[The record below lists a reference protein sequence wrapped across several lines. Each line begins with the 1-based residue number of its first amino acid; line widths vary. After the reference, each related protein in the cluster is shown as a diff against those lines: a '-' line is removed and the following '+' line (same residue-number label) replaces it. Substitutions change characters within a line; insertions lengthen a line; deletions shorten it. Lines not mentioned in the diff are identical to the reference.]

1 MPPWIW
7 PKPDILGTVSIA
19 QMGND
24 HMPMR
29 PHPTLLTRLLA
40 FFALPLP
47 LSMLR
52 RQFWVLGLLIL
63 SACSPRQETGGA
75 KPLVIGTDATYPP
88 FEFKDAGGEL
98 SGVSIEMGRALAQH
112 LGRPVEF
119 RNIAFDGLI
128 TALQTGSIDIIISSM
143 TANDERRKS
152 LDFSDPYVTTGIC
165 LLLPKN
171 STLKSADELKE
182 GQHTVVVKI
191 ATTGEQWAR
200 ANLLKAR
207 IVALDSDPACVME
220 VGKGS
225 ADAWVYDQISV
236 MNYGLRNPDTTKAL
250 LAPIRTEQ
258 WAVGLRKNDDLRA
271 PINAFIADYRAKGG
285 FGRLADKYLAK
296 ERDFMNGQGLPFVF
310 DALAPVSKP

>member
-1 MPPWIW
+1 
-7 PKPDILGTVSIA
+7 
-19 QMGND
+19 
-24 HMPMR
+24 
-29 PHPTLLTRLLA
+29 
-40 FFALPLP
+40 
-47 LSMLR
+47 MLR
-52 RQFWVLGLLIL
+52 RTFCLLGLLIL
-63 SACSPRQETGGA
+63 SSCSPKPESGGP
-75 KPLVIGTDATYPP
+75 KPLIIGTDATYPP
-88 FEFKDAGGEL
+88 FEFKDASGEL
-98 SGVSIEMGRALAQH
+98 AGVSIDMGKALAAH

-128 TALQTGSIDIIISSM
+128 TALQTGSIDLIISSM

-182 GQHTVVVKI
+182 GPHTVVVKI

-200 ANLLKAR
+200 ANLPKAK

-236 MNYGLRNPDTTKAL
+236 MNYGLRNPDTTRTL
-250 LAPIRTEQ
+250 LAPIRSEQ
-258 WAVGLRKNDDLRA
+258 WAIGLRKGSDEPLRLQ
-271 PINAFIADYRAKGG
+271 INAFLADYRAKGG
-285 FGRLADKYLAK
+285 FGKLADKYLAK
-296 ERDFMNGQGLPFVF
+296 ERDYMNAQKLPFVF
-310 DALAPVSKP
+310 DTTTPLSKP